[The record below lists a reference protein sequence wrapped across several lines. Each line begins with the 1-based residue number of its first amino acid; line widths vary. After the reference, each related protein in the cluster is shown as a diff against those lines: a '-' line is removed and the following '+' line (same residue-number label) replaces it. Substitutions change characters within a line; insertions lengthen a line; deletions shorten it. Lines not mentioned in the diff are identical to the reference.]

1 MCCVF
6 VNEFLLLLLF
16 SSAEALDNHLT
27 AVQHEHKIK
36 SQIEERK
43 IRSEE
48 AQEEARRR
56 ERAHQ
61 EEKIRQEK
69 ARAEAEVCIY
79 HLNIMFVILSLLS
92 LINVFLF
99 CFC

>member
-1 MCCVF
+1 MGN
-6 VNEFLLLLLF
+6 NEFFLLLF
-16 SSAEALDNHLT
+16 SSAEALDTHLT
-27 AVQHEHKIK
+27 AVQREHEIK

-79 HLNIMFVILSLLS
+79 HLNIMFCYS

-99 CFC
+99 WFC

>member
-1 MCCVF
+1 MLC
-6 VNEFLLLLLF
+6 
-16 SSAEALDNHLT
+16 SSAEALDTHLT
-27 AVQHEHKIK
+27 AIQREHEIK

-69 ARAEAEVCIY
+69 ARAEAEVWFY
-79 HLNIMFVILSLLS
+79 QLNFVVLSLQS
-92 LINVFLF
+92 LLNLF
-99 CFC
+99 FFWFF